1 MSSLNILT
9 FFRIITTVNLPI
21 HGELSLTNTW
31 DWTQLASVCSNSQRR
46 KQHVCI
52 GGGGGNLKWMHFA
65 ERLKNGKQ

>member
-9 FFRIITTVNLPI
+9 YFRIITTVNLPI
-21 HGELSLTNTW
+21 HGELSLINIW

-46 KQHVCI
+46 KQHVCMW
-52 GGGGGNLKWMHFA
+52 GGGNLKWMHFA